1 MKRRDSAGGVRA
13 TLARAM
19 HSFTRLSLSLATR
32 IPHPRFLISHLQT
45 LSNQMKRRSS
55 NGGVKATLERAMHSL
70 TKLTLSLVGLV
81 GVETDALSLG
91 HKGGETHGGYNPLVQ
106 GARLV

>member
-1 MKRRDSAGGVRA
+1 MKRRDSNNAGGVRA

-19 HSFTRLSLSLATR
+19 HSFTRLS
-32 IPHPRFLISHLQT
+32 
-45 LSNQMKRRSS
+45 
-55 NGGVKATLERAMHSL
+55 
-70 TKLTLSLVGLV
+70 LSLVGLV

-91 HKGGETHGGYNPLVQ
+91 HKGGETQGGYNPLVQ